1 MALVFPR
8 RGHHTLIIRNL
19 ANLHSWKLLQSC
31 DVEVVNDIYKRV
43 DRERKNRQDR
53 KAARK
58 QGSRGGSDA
67 PFGQA
72 QDRPLDL
79 EVAR

>member
-1 MALVFPR
+1 M
-8 RGHHTLIIRNL
+8 ICNL
-19 ANLHSWKLLQSC
+19 ATLHSWKLLRSC
-31 DVEVVNDIYKRV
+31 TVKVVNDIYRRADK
-43 DRERKNRQDR
+43 ERKNRQDR

-72 QDRPLDL
+72 QGRPLDL
-79 EVAR
+79 EVTR